1 MGIFKSISFNRID
14 TIAIVLFSVYA
25 LLKGEITVFYMLH
38 LFWWQTLI
46 HVIVNTIK
54 TLFIK
59 RSAPYRSKVLRY
71 FGENM
76 FLLIIYLIFVV
87 LLFGIVLNFNNNHL
101 AAINME
107 VILFMNWSFNFNL
120 IVFLITAIFFD
131 RNYVDD
137 VKNFTNAFF
146 PRNIILH
153 ISIIL
158 GAFLHFFVIYRFPN
172 LFASE
177 INWGSVLVISPFLI
191 LRVIFDIYVYPINSK
206 KNLPI

>member
-1 MGIFKSISFNRID
+1 
-14 TIAIVLFSVYA
+14 
-25 LLKGEITVFYMLH
+25 
-38 LFWWQTLI
+38 
-46 HVIVNTIK
+46 
-54 TLFIK
+54 
-59 RSAPYRSKVLRY
+59 
-71 FGENM
+71 
-76 FLLIIYLIFVV
+76 
-87 LLFGIVLNFNNNHL
+87 
-101 AAINME
+101 ME